1 MFRKLLL
8 ASNRFF
14 GIWRYRAGPTEAA
27 PATPSPAGEMRQEQ
41 APLPP
46 RSVDTDAP
54 PKSAKAGRFWREMLL
69 IGAILLAL
77 FLTLDMMLGASVRH
91 WLALGADVEL
101 RSRSML
107 QLKLDVLRQH
117 KGYRVALLGDSVV
130 LGHALKDHGDQDWQ
144 KHEFAALLQRRLEAE
159 LPGSDVLVMNLA
171 INGALPKDLAL
182 IARELAAAKPDVVIC
197 DIGLRAFSTD
207 FSSETTAVSRDW
219 LKTLDDPRL
228 EDRLAQEV
236 SRGWTF
242 YALRDS
248 LQNAA
253 FAGAPVESM
262 RKAQSGAGQWLKPQP
277 VDEEL
282 RALQLLILAKG
293 RFDRVRIDADNLQC
307 QALMDLLSTAR
318 KERWKFLLFYARENP
333 DVRESLVDAS
343 TYARRRAELRD
354 LVAPHLSASLR
365 YHEGETNLP
374 GEHYL
379 DHVHVDA
386 VGYERLVHT
395 LWPEIQALVRQR

>member
-14 GIWRYRAGPTEAA
+14 GMWRYRTGSTEAA
-27 PATPSPAGEMRQEQ
+27 SAPSSPAGELRQEQ
-41 APLPP
+41 VPLPP

-54 PKSAKAGRFWREMLL
+54 AKSAKAGRFWREMLL
-69 IGAILLAL
+69 IVAILFAL
-77 FLTLDMMLGASVRH
+77 FLALDMTLGTSVRR
-91 WLALGADVEL
+91 WLAFGADVEV

-107 QLKLDVLRQH
+107 QLKLDVLREH

-130 LGHALKDHGDQDWQ
+130 LGHALREHGDPNWQ
-144 KHEFAALLQRRLEAE
+144 KHEFAELLKRRLEVE
-159 LPGSDVLVMNLA
+159 LPGRDVLVMNLA

-182 IARELAAAKPDVVIC
+182 IARELAAAKPDLVIC
-197 DIGLRAFSTD
+197 DIGLRAFSSD

-219 LKTLDDPRL
+219 LKALEAPRL

-248 LQNAA
+248 LQDTA
-253 FAGAPVESM
+253 FAGAPAESM
-262 RKAQSGAGQWLKPQP
+262 RKLHSGTGQWLKPAP
-277 VDEEL
+277 VDDEL

-293 RFDRVRIDADNLQC
+293 RFDRVHIDSDNLQC

-318 KERWKFLLFYARENP
+318 TERWKFLLFYARENP

-343 TYARRRAELRD
+343 TYARRRADLRS
-354 LVAPHLSASLR
+354 LIAPHLSASLR
-365 YHEGETNLP
+365 YHEGETDLP

-386 VGYERLVHT
+386 VGYERLMHT